1 MRGVL
6 FFSFFFFNNNSVSKN
21 VLTAFNAFDTVW
33 FMGLSSS
40 LTLSLF

>member
-6 FFSFFFFNNNSVSKN
+6 FFSFFLNNNSVSKN